1 MEKIEKLKLF
11 GLIGRDISYSF
22 SQQYFSEK
30 FDLLE
35 LDKYAYRNFDIN
47 TIDAIKHVLT
57 VNKSSLSGLNVTIP
71 FKEEVIP
78 FLDKLH
84 PKAKKIGAVNTI
96 KITRKGKLKGYNTDE
111 YGFRKSL
118 IPLLK
123 KHHKRALILGTGG
136 ASKAISFALDKLK
149 IKHIFVSRTP
159 RKGQI
164 SYRDL
169 NEDVFEK
176 YTIIINCTP
185 IGTYPN
191 LDSCPNLPY
200 QLIDEHH
207 LLYDLIYNPKETLFL
222 KRGADRGATTKN
234 GLEMLELQAEKAWR
248 IWNK

>member
-1 MEKIEKLKLF
+1 MGKIEKLKLF

-47 TIDAIKHVLT
+47 TIDAIKHILT
-57 VNKSSLSGLNVTIP
+57 ANKSSLSGLNVTIP

-149 IKHIFVSRTP
+149 ITHIFVSRTP